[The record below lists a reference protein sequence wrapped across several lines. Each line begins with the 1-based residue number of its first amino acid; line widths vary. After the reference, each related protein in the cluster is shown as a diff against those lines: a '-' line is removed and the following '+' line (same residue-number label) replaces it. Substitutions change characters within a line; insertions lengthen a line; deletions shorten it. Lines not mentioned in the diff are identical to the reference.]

1 MDFPAFCSVRPVLA
15 RTQTGQSVQF
25 LLLSRRRHGDQPM
38 PTFDVVSEF
47 DAHEASNAVD
57 QANREVT
64 NRFDFK
70 GTGSKFVLEENVISL
85 TSQSEFQLQQMLDI
99 LRQKLSKRSVDI
111 ACMQEEEVE
120 MSGSEARQKVILR
133 QGIETSLARDLVKKV
148 KASKIKVQT
157 AIQGDKLRVSGKK
170 RDDLQAVIAL
180 LKDADVDLP
189 LQYENFRD

>member
-1 MDFPAFCSVRPVLA
+1 
-15 RTQTGQSVQF
+15 
-25 LLLSRRRHGDQPM
+25 M

-70 GTGSKFVLEENVISL
+70 GTGSKFVLEANIISL
-85 TSQSEFQLQQMLDI
+85 TSQSDFQLQQMLDI
-99 LRQKLSKRSVDI
+99 LRQKLAKRSIDI
-111 ACMQEEEVE
+111 GCMQEEEVE
-120 MSGSEARQKVILR
+120 ISGSEARQKVILR

>member
-1 MDFPAFCSVRPVLA
+1 
-15 RTQTGQSVQF
+15 
-25 LLLSRRRHGDQPM
+25 M
-38 PTFDVVSEF
+38 PSFDVVSEF
-47 DAHEASNAVD
+47 DAHEATNAID

-70 GTGSKFVLEENVISL
+70 GTGSKFVLEENVVNL

-99 LRQKLSKRSVDI
+99 LRQKLVKRGIDI
-111 ACMQEEEVE
+111 ACMKEEELE
-120 MSGSEARQKVILR
+120 ISGNEARQKVILR

-157 AIQGDKLRVSGKK
+157 AIQGEKLRVSGKK